1 MIQIPGSA
9 APGAQPPLEPDSL
22 APAAAD
28 VTDGG
33 QPLGDDGE
41 PIQVAGVASALKGL
55 AGKILRKGEKKAADE
70 AAGAA
75 QDASKAPEAP
85 AGATPPP
92 EPPAAPPQA
101 PAPEP
106 KPPKKTVEQIKADVI
121 KRATPDAEQ
130 AAGIANAMNRM
141 GIVPPTAPGRT
152 PYRNFRADKLQTTD
166 DIKALIDDV
175 AEKSGGFVEARRGV
189 QSWRDTAG
197 QAKDYG
203 IDELLGRK
211 PAEAWNA
218 PQLHAGREILLELSE
233 RIGKAAK
240 IIDSGKASAE
250 DMLAFRQMLG
260 QHAAVQETLQGAVAE
275 AGRALNIMRSVSAA
289 GGRLRSRQV
298 LEALDMQGGPA
309 VAQKLA
315 AQIVESGADPAKVA
329 ALARKGALARTN
341 DAIIEVWING
351 LLSGPTTHVVNTAS
365 NSLTAL
371 MQVPER
377 LLAGGIGT
385 ASKAISGNADHVA
398 LGEAGAQLV
407 GMLSGWRDGLVA
419 FARTA
424 KSGMP
429 SDALAKVETAERKA
443 VTSKNLGLSE
453 DSLAG
458 KAIDLFGEYYVR
470 IPGRALMAEDEFFK
484 AIAYR
489 GELNAQAYRQAV
501 REGLSGKA
509 LDARV
514 NEIVRNPPE
523 SIHIA
528 AEQAQRYLTFSDN
541 LAGDNWVQGIG
552 QAGQKL
558 ASLPLGRF
566 VLPFVRTPTNI
577 AQYAIERTPLAPSL
591 KTWREDVAAGG
602 ARRDLALARMSMGS
616 AVAALVATEAASGR
630 ITGGGPSNPQ
640 EKEALKASGWQPYS
654 ILVDGKYYGYNR
666 LDPMGAI
673 VGMAA
678 DAVDTLQYAE
688 EEDSKEAVAGA
699 VVLGF
704 ADALMSKT
712 YLQGL
717 SSLLDVITHGDREKS
732 VTRWVSGQAASFEP
746 AWVNFLRRSGDDT
759 IRDPST
765 ADIYTQ
771 TIHQFKNRTPGLSQE
786 VPPKLDVWGEPVKF
800 EAGALSP
807 VAISTEKPYPETK
820 ELLDNRIRMSKP
832 ASAVAVPLGKR
843 PDGKPLEAKIDLL
856 AIDKSGWLYHDYR
869 QAAGRLAKRYVGDLI
884 ASADWKSIPTGRDS
898 ERADLVEKVVRD
910 ARREA
915 LLELMQSHPEIEEA
929 AVSAIE
935 NPVPMG
941 GIPLPP
947 MFEEALP

>member
-1 MIQIPGSA
+1 MIQIPNSSSTDT
-9 APGAQPPLEPDSL
+9 PPPLEPDTL
-22 APAAAD
+22 TPDAPD
-28 VTDGG
+28 VVDGG
-33 QPLGDDGE
+33 QPLEGSDE

-55 AGKILRKGEKKAADE
+55 VGKVMRKGEKKAADE

-75 QDASKAPEAP
+75 QDASKVPEAP
-85 AGATPPP
+85 AGTTPPP
-92 EPPAAPPQA
+92 EPPAAPPQG

-121 KRATPDAEQ
+121 KRATPDVPEAQ
-130 AAGIANAMNRM
+130 GIANQMAK
-141 GIVPPTAPGRT
+141 GKPPGPIDPGR
-152 PYRNFRADKLQTTD
+152 PAYRNFRSDKLQTTD

-175 AEKSGGFVEARRGV
+175 AEKSGGFTDARRGV
-189 QSWRDTAG
+189 QSWKDTAG

-203 IDELLGRK
+203 IEEILGRK

-218 PQLHAGREILLELSE
+218 AQLSAGREILLELSE
-233 RIGKAAK
+233 RISKAAK
-240 IIDSGKASAE
+240 VIDSGKASAE

-260 QHAAVQETLQGAVAE
+260 HHAAVQETLQGAVAE

-289 GGRLRSRQV
+289 GGRLRARQV
-298 LEALDMQGGPA
+298 LEALDTQGGAA

-315 AQIVESGADPAKVA
+315 QQIVETGGDPAKVA
-329 ALARKGALARTN
+329 KLTRKGALARTG
-341 DAIIEVWING
+341 DAITEIWING
-351 LLSGPTTHVVNTAS
+351 LLSGPTTHVVNTTS

-371 MQVPER
+371 MQIPER
-377 LLAGGIGT
+377 LVAGGIGT
-385 ASKAISGNADHVA
+385 VSKAISGNADHVA
-398 LGEAGAQLV
+398 LGESGAQLL
-407 GMLSGWRDGLVA
+407 GMLSGWRDGLIA

-424 KSGMP
+424 KSGVP
-429 SDALAKVETAERKA
+429 SDAIGKVETAERKA

-453 DSLAG
+453 DSVAG
-458 KAIDLFGEYYVR
+458 KAVDLFGEYYVR

-489 GELNAQAYRQAV
+489 GELNAQAYRQAAK
-501 REGLSGKA
+501 EGLSGKA
-509 LDARV
+509 LNARV
-514 NEIVRNPPE
+514 NEIVNSPPE
-523 SIHIA
+523 SVHIA

-541 LAGDNWVQGIG
+541 LAGDNWIQGVG
-552 QAGQKL
+552 QAGQLL
-558 ASLPLGRF
+558 AALPLGRF

-616 AVAALVATEAASGR
+616 TVAALVATEAASGR

-732 VTRWVSGQAASFEP
+732 VTRWASGQAASFEP

-807 VAISTEKPYPETK
+807 VAISTQRPDPETA
-820 ELLDNRIRMSKP
+820 ELLKNRVRMAKP
-832 ASAVAVPLGKR
+832 ASAVSVPLGKNL
-843 PDGKPLEAKIDLL
+843 DAKIDLL

-869 QAAGRLAKRYVGDLI
+869 QAAGRLAKRYVGELI
-884 ASADWKSIPTGRDS
+884 ASADWKSIPKGRDS

-929 AVSAIE
+929 AASAAE

-941 GIPLPP
+941 GIPPPP